1 VIKLITG
8 KTLLV
13 GIIGDPVEHSLSPPM
28 HNAAF
33 THLMMDYVYVPFHVR
48 DENLESAIEGARSL
62 ELKGL
67 NVTIPHKTAVMP
79 YLDEVDQAAQLIG
92 AVNTIKF
99 SKNKA
104 KGYNTDGVGAV
115 RALEEIIPVKD
126 KRVVIM
132 GAGGA
137 ARALAFQL
145 ILNGI
150 GELAIA
156 NRTREKAVQ
165 LAHDIQGK
173 MEFSPEVTGLGEV
186 ELSTT
191 DILINTTSVGMHPH
205 QDQPPLLRAEKMH
218 PGLVVN
224 DLIYNP
230 LKTNLL
236 KEAEKIGARTLNGTK
251 MLIYQGMESFRI
263 WTGVTPPVEV
273 FETGLIRILGKI

>member
-1 VIKLITG
+1 MITG

-33 THLMMDYVYVPFHVR
+33 RHLEMDYVYVPFHVKG
-48 DENLESAIEGARSL
+48 ENLESAIQGAISL
-62 ELKGL
+62 DIKGL
-67 NVTIPHKTAVMP
+67 NITIPHKTAVIP
-79 YLDEVDQAAQLIG
+79 FLDEVDQAAQLIG

-99 SKNKA
+99 TEDGT

-115 RALEEIIPVKD
+115 KALEEVTNIKD

-137 ARALAFQL
+137 ARALSFQL
-145 ILNGI
+145 ILNEI
-150 GELAIA
+150 GDLVIA
-156 NRTREKAVQ
+156 NRTREKAVE
-165 LAHDIQGK
+165 LAHDIHSK
-173 MEFSPEVTGLGEV
+173 LEFSPEVTGLEEI

-191 DILINTTSVGMHPH
+191 DILINTTSVGMYPH
-205 QDQPPLLRAEKMH
+205 HDQPPLIRGDQMH

-224 DLIYNP
+224 DVIYNP
-230 LKTNLL
+230 LKTNLIQ
-236 KEAEKIGARTLNGTK
+236 EAESIGAKALNGTK

-263 WTGVTPPVEV
+263 WTGITPPVEV
-273 FETGLIRILGKI
+273 FERSLMRTLGTEEK

>member
-1 VIKLITG
+1 LITG

-273 FETGLIRILGKI
+273 FETSLIRILGKI

>member
-1 VIKLITG
+1 MITG

-33 THLMMDYVYVPFHVR
+33 KHLEMDYAYVPFHVKR
-48 DENLESAIEGARSL
+48 ENLESAIQGARSL
-62 ELKGL
+62 EIKGL
-67 NVTIPHKTAVMP
+67 NVTIPHKTAVIP

-99 SKNKA
+99 TKNMA
-104 KGYNTDGVGAV
+104 KGYNTDGMGAV
-115 RALEEIIPVKD
+115 KALEEITPVKD

-145 ILNGI
+145 ILKGI
-150 GELAIA
+150 GELVIA
-156 NRTREKAVQ
+156 NRTREKAVH
-165 LAHDIQGK
+165 LAQDIQSK
-173 MEFSPEVTGLGEV
+173 LEFSPEVTGLGEL

-191 DILINTTSVGMHPH
+191 NILINTTSVGMYPH
-205 QDQPPLLRAEKMH
+205 QNQPPLVRGQQMH
-218 PGLVVN
+218 PELVVN
-224 DLIYNP
+224 DVIYNP
-230 LKTNLL
+230 LRTSLL
-236 KEAEKIGARTLNGTK
+236 KEAENIDAKTLNGTK

-273 FETGLIRILGKI
+273 FERSLMRTLGTEK

>member
-1 VIKLITG
+1 MITG
-8 KTLLV
+8 KTHLV
-13 GIIGDPVEHSLSPPM
+13 GLIGDPVEHSLSPPM

-33 THLMMDYVYVPFHVR
+33 DHLEMDYVYVPFHVKG
-48 DENLESAIEGARSL
+48 DNLESAIQGARSL
-62 ELKGL
+62 EIKGL
-67 NVTIPHKTAVMP
+67 NVTIPHKTMVIP
-79 YLDEVDQAAQLIG
+79 YLDEVDPAAQLIG

-99 SKNKA
+99 NGDWA
-104 KGYNTDGVGAV
+104 KGYNTDGLGAV
-115 RALEEIIPVKD
+115 KALDEITPVKD

-145 ILNGI
+145 VLNGI
-150 GELAIA
+150 GELVIA

-165 LAHDIQGK
+165 LAKNIQSK
-173 MEFSPEVTGLGEV
+173 LEFFPEVIGFGEM

-191 DILINTTSVGMHPH
+191 DILINTTSVGMYPH
-205 QDQPPLLRAEKMH
+205 QDQPPLIRGEQMH
-218 PGLVVN
+218 PGLLVN
-224 DLIYNP
+224 DVIYNP

-236 KEAEKIGARTLNGTK
+236 KEAESIGARTLNGTK

-273 FETGLIRILGKI
+273 YERSLMRTLGIEK